1 MAINKIV
8 DSFEEA
14 IADIRDGAT
23 IMIGYFGHAGDAPCW
38 LIRAL
43 AEKGTKNLTIISNMP
58 GWGRTLIPAFREM
71 VKGLI
76 RNPSWWDD
84 AGLLVENGQVRKA
97 VVSWASG
104 MSPAHVND
112 FEKRYQAGEV
122 ELEMVPQGTL
132 AERIRAGKAGIPA
145 FYVPTGAGT
154 VVEEGK
160 EVRVFNG
167 RRHILEHALTADF
180 ALIHAHKA
188 DRWGN
193 LVYQG
198 TSRTFNATMAG
209 AAKVTIAEVDEIVEL
224 GELDPEAVVTPNIY
238 VDRVVARPLE
248 ELRKW

>member
-1 MAINKIV
+1 MAINKII
-8 DSFEEA
+8 DSFDEA
-14 IADIRDGAT
+14 LADIRDGAT

-43 AEKGTKNLTIISNMP
+43 AEKGTRNLTIISNMP

-84 AGLLVENGQVRKA
+84 AGLLVENGQVKKA
-97 VVSWASG
+97 IVSWASG

-112 FEKRYQAGEV
+112 FEKRYRAGEV

-154 VVEEGK
+154 VVEEDK

-167 RRHILEHALTADF
+167 RKHILEHALTADF
-180 ALIHAHKA
+180 ALIHAHRA

-209 AAKVTIAEVDEIVEL
+209 VARVTIAEVDEIVEL
-224 GELDPEAVVTPNIY
+224 GSLS
-238 VDRVVARPLE
+238 RKPL
-248 ELRKW
+248 

>member
-8 DSFEEA
+8 DSFDEA
-14 IADIRDGAT
+14 IADIQDGAK

-43 AEKGTKNLTIISNMP
+43 AKKGTKNLTIISNMP

-71 VKGLI
+71 VKGIL

-84 AGLLVENGQVRKA
+84 AGLLVENGQVKKA
-97 VVSWASG
+97 IVSWASG

-167 RRHILEHALTADF
+167 RKYLLEHALTADF
-180 ALIHAHKA
+180 ALIHGYKA

-193 LVYQG
+193 VVYQG

-224 GELDPEAVVTPNIY
+224 GELDPEAIVTPNIY
-238 VDRVVARPLE
+238 VNKVVARPLE
-248 ELRKW
+248 EVKRW

>member
-1 MAINKIV
+1 MAINKV
-8 DSFEEA
+8 MDSFEEA
-14 IADIRDGAT
+14 LADIQDGAT
-23 IMIGYFGHAGDAPCW
+23 VMIGYFGHAGDAPCW

-43 AEKGTKNLTIISNMP
+43 AEKGTRNLTIISNMP
-58 GWGRTLIPAFREM
+58 GWGRTLIPTFREM

-84 AGLLVENGQVRKA
+84 AGLLVENGQVKKA
-97 VVSWASG
+97 IVSWASG

-112 FEKRYQAGEV
+112 FEKRYRAGEV

-154 VVEEGK
+154 VVEEDK

-167 RRHILEHALTADF
+167 KKHILEHALTADF
-180 ALIHAHKA
+180 TLIHARRA

-224 GELDPEAVVTPNIY
+224 GELDPEAIVTPSIY
-238 VDRVVARPLE
+238 VSRVVARPLE
-248 ELRKW
+248 EVRRW

>member
-8 DSFEEA
+8 GSFEEA
-14 IADIRDGAT
+14 LADIGDGAT

-71 VKGLI
+71 VKGIL

-84 AGLLVENGQVRKA
+84 GGLLVENGQVKKA
-97 VVSWASG
+97 IVSWASG

-160 EVRVFNG
+160 EMRVFDG
-167 RRHILEHALTADF
+167 RRYLLEHALTADF

-224 GELDPEAVVTPNIY
+224 GELDPEAIVTPNIY

-248 ELRKW
+248 EVRRW

>member
-8 DSFEEA
+8 GSFEEA
-14 IADIRDGAT
+14 LADIQDGAT

-71 VKGLI
+71 VKKIL

-84 AGLLVENGQVRKA
+84 GGLLVENGQVKKA
-97 VVSWASG
+97 IVSWASG

-112 FEKRYQAGEV
+112 FEKRYQAGEA

-160 EVRVFNG
+160 EVRVFDG
-167 RRHILEHALTADF
+167 RKYLLEHALTADF

-224 GELDPEAVVTPNIY
+224 GELNPEAIVTPNIY

-248 ELRKW
+248 EVLRW

>member
-224 GELDPEAVVTPNIY
+224 GELDPEAVVTPGIY
-238 VDRVVARPLE
+238 VDRIIARPMDE
-248 ELRKW
+248 VQRW

>member
-1 MAINKIV
+1 MAINKII
-8 DSFEEA
+8 DSFDEA
-14 IADIRDGAT
+14 IADIQDGAT

-43 AEKGTKNLTIISNMP
+43 AKKGTKNLTIISNMP

-71 VKGLI
+71 VKGIL

-84 AGLLVENGQVRKA
+84 AGLLVENGQVKKA
-97 VVSWASG
+97 IVSWASG

-167 RRHILEHALTADF
+167 RKYLLEHALTADF
-180 ALIHAHKA
+180 ALIHGYKA

-193 LVYQG
+193 VVYQG

-224 GELDPEAVVTPNIY
+224 GELDPEAIVTPNIY
-238 VDRVVARPLE
+238 VNKVVARPLE
-248 ELRKW
+248 EVKRW

>member
-1 MAINKIV
+1 MNKIV

>member
-1 MAINKIV
+1 MAINKIM
-8 DSFEEA
+8 DSFDEA
-14 IADIRDGAT
+14 IADIHDGAA

-43 AEKGTKNLTIISNMP
+43 AEKGAKNLTIISNMP

-84 AGLLVENGQVRKA
+84 AGLLVENGQVKKA
-97 VVSWASG
+97 IVSWASG

-145 FYVPTGAGT
+145 FYVPTGVGT
-154 VVEEGK
+154 VVEEGR
-160 EVRVFNG
+160 EVRIFDG
-167 RRHILEHALTADF
+167 RRHILERALTADF
-180 ALIHAHKA
+180 ALIHAHRA

-209 AAKVTIAEVDEIVEL
+209 AARVTIAEVDEIVEL
-224 GELDPEAVVTPNIY
+224 GELDPEAIVTPSIY

-248 ELRKW
+248 ELRRW

>member
-8 DSFEEA
+8 DSFDEA
-14 IADIRDGAT
+14 IADIQDGAT

-43 AEKGTKNLTIISNMP
+43 AKKGTKNLTIISNMP

-71 VKGLI
+71 VKGIL

-84 AGLLVENGQVRKA
+84 AGLLVENGQVKKA
-97 VVSWASG
+97 IVSWASG

-167 RRHILEHALTADF
+167 RKYLLEHALTADF
-180 ALIHAHKA
+180 ALIHGYKA

-193 LVYQG
+193 VVYQG

-224 GELDPEAVVTPNIY
+224 GELDPEAIVTPNIY
-238 VDRVVARPLE
+238 VNKVVARPLE
-248 ELRKW
+248 EVKRW

>member
-1 MAINKIV
+1 MAIDKIV
-8 DSFEEA
+8 DSFEESL
-14 IADIRDGAT
+14 ADIQDGAT

-84 AGLLVENGQVRKA
+84 AGLLVENGQVKKA
-97 VVSWASG
+97 IVSWASG

-154 VVEEGK
+154 VAEEGR

-180 ALIHAHKA
+180 ALIHAHRA

-224 GELDPEAVVTPNIY
+224 GELDPEAVVTPSIY
-238 VDRVVARPLE
+238 VNRVVARPIE

>member
-14 IADIRDGAT
+14 LADIQDGAT

-84 AGLLVENGQVRKA
+84 AGLLVENGQVKKA
-97 VVSWASG
+97 IVSWASG

-112 FEKRYQAGEV
+112 FEKRYRAGEV

-154 VVEEGK
+154 VVEEGR

-180 ALIHAHKA
+180 ALIHAHRA

-209 AAKVTIAEVDEIVEL
+209 AARVTIAEVDEIVEL
-224 GELDPEAVVTPNIY
+224 GDLDPEAVVTPSIY
-238 VDRVVARPLE
+238 VNRVVARPLE
-248 ELRKW
+248 EVRRW